1 MPCFFPRLTGQDR
14 SVKGRWGQQEVEAS
28 GRALGD
34 PGQETRHL
42 QARPALRDVPSLP
55 SDILVFSGLRASVGL
70 EYKFAG
76 CFTKQHLGHIF
87 FYHPPDQRYTNRV
100 AQHFPVI
107 LSRGSLVWGPQEPA
121 SEGGR
126 GPRVTHAC
134 GLGSAPHLS
143 PPEPR
148 ART

>member
-14 SVKGRWGQQEVEAS
+14 SVKGRWGQREVGAS

-87 FYHPPDQRYTNRV
+87 FTTLQTSDIPTELLSISQLFY
-100 AQHFPVI
+100 PVVPWC
-107 LSRGSLVWGPQEPA
+107 GA
-121 SEGGR
+121 
-126 GPRVTHAC
+126 PRN
-134 GLGSAPHLS
+134 LHLKGVGD
-143 PPEPR
+143 PV
-148 ART
+148 